1 MSRKRDI
8 TMNAKK
14 LFRNAPWITK
24 DGNLDLATFPI
35 DGTLQRAISG
45 DLGQFR
51 SGVNTLRAMNVPGR
65 DEAAI
70 FLPGLLVACE
80 EDLERR
86 GLIVEAL
93 QGVNTKACADLLFGE
108 LKRVKSSNTTRRY
121 LATVIKVLASMPTEL
136 VQEGFTLLA
145 NDPSFSHKM
154 RAKFEEAIIESR
166 HSEEDWY

>member
-1 MSRKRDI
+1 MSRTKDT
-8 TMNAKK
+8 TMDAEK
-14 LFRNAPWITK
+14 LFRNAPRITK

-35 DGTLQRAISG
+35 DGTLQQAISG

-108 LKRVKSSNTTRRY
+108 LKRVESSNATRRY
-121 LATVIKVLASMPTEL
+121 LAAVIKVLASMPSEL
-136 VQEGFTLLA
+136 IQDAFTLLV
-145 NDPSFSHKM
+145 NDKSFSHKM
-154 RAKFEEAIIESR
+154 RAKFEEVIGGGR
-166 HSEEDWY
+166 HFEEDWL